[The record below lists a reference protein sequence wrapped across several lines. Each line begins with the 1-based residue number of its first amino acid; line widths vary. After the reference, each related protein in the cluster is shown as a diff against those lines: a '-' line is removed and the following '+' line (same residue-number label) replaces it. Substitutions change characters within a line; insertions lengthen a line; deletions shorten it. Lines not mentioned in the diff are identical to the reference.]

1 MHPTPNL
8 IKGQL
13 NHALHF
19 YIGPSSISS
28 KIGNVYFFNTVFLF
42 FFLVSSFNENLE
54 SKIDEERAEKWNLF

>member
-28 KIGNVYFFNTVFLF
+28 KIKMSTFLTVL
-42 FFLVSSFNENLE
+42 FLVSSFNEILE
-54 SKIDEERAEKWNLF
+54 SKIDEERAENWNLF